1 MVPVV
6 SVDDHMLS
14 MDVAAVGLKVF
25 EVSVD
30 YLKDMVTYFALLDF
44 NLVLR
49 TALGTKT
56 LDLIPL
62 LVDHPT
68 LHVYLL
74 VIIGFLVAPLRTSKC
89 ARRCCGL

>member
-30 YLKDMVTYFALLDF
+30 FVLLDF
-44 NLVLR
+44 YLVLR
-49 TALGTKT
+49 TALATKT
-56 LDLIPL
+56 LDPIPL
-62 LVDHPT
+62 LIDHPT
-68 LHVYLL
+68 LRINLL
-74 VIIGFLVAPLRTSKC
+74 VIIGFLFASSLSSKC

>member
-1 MVPVV
+1 MAPVV

-30 YLKDMVTYFALLDF
+30 YLKDMVTFFALLDF

-49 TALGTKT
+49 TALATKT
-56 LDLIPL
+56 LDPIPL
-62 LVDHPT
+62 LIDHPT
-68 LHVYLL
+68 LRINLL
-74 VIIGFLVAPLRTSKC
+74 VIIGVLFASS
-89 ARRCCGL
+89 